1 MNWDDLRGHRDQI
14 EMLRRSLTRGRQAH
28 AYLFAGSPGI
38 GKSRFARIFAQ
49 SLFCDQHEDT
59 ELLACDQCSSC
70 RQMNAGSHPDFFRIG
85 CPEGKSEI
93 PVSVFYGEKERRGQ
107 EGLIHDLS
115 LRPMA
120 GTRRIAIID
129 DANLMNDEGANAM
142 LKTLEEPP
150 PNSMLI
156 LIAENLDAMLP
167 TIRSRCQLVRFSPLA
182 ATDVSELLRE
192 TEIAATDEEAQ
203 AVAAMSEGSLH
214 IASQLLNPSLR
225 SLRLKLYAALA
236 TADLRPLEVA
246 KAMTTGIEEL
256 GGDTNEQRRNAGWLI
271 RFAQEFYRQT
281 VLQLSGNELPAGQGT
296 DIIHRFSTLLSGR
309 GSKGLELAME
319 LFDRCVLA
327 EDHISW
333 NVAPAKTM
341 DTLFDDL
348 ARTSRIRLQPRRQ
361 PGV

>member
-14 EMLRRSLTRGRQAH
+14 EMLRRSIARGRQAH

-49 SLFCDQHEDT
+49 SLFCEKHDDT
-59 ELLACDQCSSC
+59 ELLACGDCSPC
-70 RQMNAGSHPDFFRIG
+70 RQMDAGSHPDFFAIG
-85 CPEGKSEI
+85 CPEGKNEI
-93 PVSVFYGEKERRGQ
+93 PVSVFYGDKERRGQ

-120 GTRRIAIID
+120 GTRRIAVLD
-129 DANLMNDEGANAM
+129 DANRMNEEGANAM

-182 ATDVSELLRE
+182 ASDVSDLLLE
-192 TEIAATDEEAQ
+192 NEIASTPEEAT
-203 AVAAMSEGSLH
+203 AAAAMSEGSLH
-214 IASQLLNPSLR
+214 IASQLLNPELR
-225 SLRLKLYAALA
+225 ALRLKLYEALA
-236 TADLRPLEVA
+236 TADLRPIDVA
-246 KAMTTGIEEL
+246 KAMTAGIDEL

-271 RFAQEFYRQT
+271 RFAQEFYRQA
-281 VLQLSGNELPAGQGT
+281 VLQLSGDHLPAGQGT
-296 DIIHRFSTLLSGR
+296 EIVAKFTTMFTTR

-341 DTLFDDL
+341 DSLFDDL
-348 ARTSRIRLQPRRQ
+348 ARTTRTRLRAAR
-361 PGV
+361 

>member
-14 EMLRRSLTRGRQAH
+14 EMLRRSIARGRQAH

-49 SLFCDQHEDT
+49 SLFCEKHDDT
-59 ELLACDQCSSC
+59 ELLACNECSPC
-70 RQMNAGSHPDFFRIG
+70 RQMNAGAHPDYFAIG
-85 CPEGKSEI
+85 CPEGKNEI
-93 PVSVFYGEKERRGQ
+93 PVSVFYGDKERRGQ

-120 GTRRIAIID
+120 GTRRIAVLD
-129 DANLMNDEGANAM
+129 DANRMNEEGANAM

-167 TIRSRCQLVRFSPLA
+167 TIRSRCQLVRFSSLA
-182 ATDVSELLRE
+182 VGDVSDLLLE
-192 TEIAATDEEAQ
+192 NEIASTPEEAT
-203 AVAAMSEGSLH
+203 AAAAMSEGSLH
-214 IASQLLNPSLR
+214 TASQLLNPELR
-225 SLRLKLYAALA
+225 ALRMKLYDALA
-236 TADLRPLEVA
+236 TADLRPIDVA
-246 KAMTTGIEEL
+246 KAMTAGIDEL

-271 RFAQEFYRQT
+271 RFAQEFYRQV
-281 VLQLSGNELPAGQGT
+281 VLQLSGDSTPAGPAS
-296 DIIHRFSTLLSGR
+296 DVVSRFTSLLTNR
-309 GSKGLELAME
+309 GAKGIELAME

-341 DTLFDDL
+341 DSLFDDL
-348 ARTSRIRLQPRRQ
+348 ARTTRTRLRAAR
-361 PGV
+361 

>member
-1 MNWDDLRGHRDQI
+1 MNWDDLRGHRDQV

-28 AYLFAGSPGI
+28 AYLFAGAPGI

-49 SLFCDQHEDT
+49 SLFCEKHVDT
-59 ELLACDQCSSC
+59 DLLTCDQCSPC
-70 RQMNAGSHPDFFRIG
+70 RQMNAGSHPDFFAIG
-85 CPEGKSEI
+85 CPEGKNEI
-93 PVSVFYGEKERRGQ
+93 PVSVFYGDKERRGQ

-129 DANLMNDEGANAM
+129 DANLMNEEGANAM

-182 ATDVSELLRE
+182 ATDVSDLLLE
-192 TEIAATDEEAQ
+192 NEIASTPEEAQ
-203 AVAAMSEGSLH
+203 AAAAMSEGSLQ
-214 IASQLLNPSLR
+214 IASQLLNPALR
-225 SLRLKLYAALA
+225 SLRLKLYDALA

-246 KAMTTGIEEL
+246 KLMTAGVDEL

-271 RFAQEFYRQT
+271 RFAQEFYRQA
-281 VLQLSGNELPAGQGT
+281 VLQLSGIQLPAGQGAE
-296 DIIHRFSTLLSGR
+296 IIVRFTSLLKAR
-309 GSKGLELAME
+309 GTKGIELAME

-348 ARTSRIRLQPRRQ
+348 ARTTRLRLKPAR
-361 PGV
+361 

>member
-14 EMLRRSLTRGRQAH
+14 EMLRRSIARGRQAH

-38 GKSRFARIFAQ
+38 GKARFARIFAQ
-49 SLFCDQHEDT
+49 SLFCEKHEDT
-59 ELLACDQCSSC
+59 ELLACGDCSPC
-70 RQMNAGSHPDFFRIG
+70 RQMNAGSHPDYFAIG
-85 CPEGKSEI
+85 CPEGKNEI

-120 GTRRIAIID
+120 GARRIAVLD
-129 DANLMNDEGANAM
+129 DANRMNEEGANAM

-182 ATDVSELLRE
+182 ANDVADLLIE
-192 TEIAATDEEAQ
+192 NEIASTPEEAS
-203 AVAAMSEGSLH
+203 AAAGMSEGSLH
-214 IASQLLNPSLR
+214 TASQLLNPALR
-225 SLRLKLYAALA
+225 TLRLSLYDALA
-236 TADLRPLEVA
+236 TADLRPIDVA
-246 KAMTTGIEEL
+246 KAMTSGIDEL

-271 RFAQEFYRQT
+271 RFAQEFYRQV
-281 VLQLSGNELPAGQGT
+281 VL
-296 DIIHRFSTLLSGR
+296 LLSGDSTPAGPGSDVVSRFASLLTNR
-309 GSKGLELAME
+309 GAKGIELAME

-341 DTLFDDL
+341 DSLFDDL
-348 ARTSRIRLQPRRQ
+348 ARTTRTRLRAAR
-361 PGV
+361 

>member
-14 EMLRRSLTRGRQAH
+14 EMLRRSIARGRQAH

-49 SLFCDQHEDT
+49 SLFCEKHDDT
-59 ELLACDQCSSC
+59 ELLACGDCSPC
-70 RQMNAGSHPDFFRIG
+70 RQMDAGSHPDFFAIG
-85 CPEGKSEI
+85 CPEGKNEI
-93 PVSVFYGEKERRGQ
+93 PVSVFYGDKERRGQ

-120 GTRRIAIID
+120 GTRRIAVLD
-129 DANLMNDEGANAM
+129 DANRMNEEGANAM

-167 TIRSRCQLVRFSPLA
+167 TIRSGCQLVRFSPLA
-182 ATDVSELLRE
+182 ASDVSDLLLE
-192 TEIAATDEEAQ
+192 NEIASTPEEAT
-203 AVAAMSEGSLH
+203 AAAAMSEGSLH
-214 IASQLLNPSLR
+214 IASQLLNPALR
-225 SLRLKLYAALA
+225 ALRLKLYEALA
-236 TADLRPLEVA
+236 TADLRPIDVA
-246 KAMTTGIEEL
+246 KAMTAGIDEL
-256 GGDTNEQRRNAGWLI
+256 GGDTNEQRRNAGWLS
-271 RFAQEFYRQT
+271 RFAQEFYRPA
-281 VLQLSGNELPAGQGT
+281 VLQLSGDHLPAGQGT
-296 DIIHRFSTLLSGR
+296 EIVAKFTTMFTTR

-341 DTLFDDL
+341 DSLFDDL
-348 ARTSRIRLQPRRQ
+348 ARTTRTRLRAAR
-361 PGV
+361 

>member
-14 EMLRRSLTRGRQAH
+14 EMLRRSIARGRQAH

-49 SLFCDQHEDT
+49 SLFCEKHDDT
-59 ELLACDQCSSC
+59 ELLACGDCSPC
-70 RQMNAGSHPDFFRIG
+70 RQMNAGSHPDYFAIG
-85 CPEGKSEI
+85 CPEGKNEI
-93 PVSVFYGEKERRGQ
+93 PVSIFYGDKERRGQ

-120 GTRRIAIID
+120 GSRRIAVID
-129 DANLMNDEGANAM
+129 DANCMNEEGANAM

-182 ATDVSELLRE
+182 ATDVSDLLLKNE
-192 TEIAATDEEAQ
+192 VASTPDEAAA
-203 AVAAMSEGSLH
+203 AAAMSEGSLH
-214 IASQLLNPSLR
+214 IASQLLNPALR
-225 SLRLKLYAALA
+225 SLRLNLYAALA
-236 TADLRPLEVA
+236 TADLRPIDVA
-246 KAMTTGIEEL
+246 KAMTAGIDEL

-271 RFAQEFYRQT
+271 RFAQEFYRQA
-281 VLQLSGNELPAGQGT
+281 VLQLSGDNLPAGQGSE
-296 DIIHRFSTLLSGR
+296 IIARFTKLLAAR

-341 DTLFDDL
+341 DSLFDDL
-348 ARTSRIRLQPRRQ
+348 ARTTRTRLRAAQ
-361 PGV
+361 

>member
-1 MNWDDLRGHRDQI
+1 VNWDDLRGHRDQI
-14 EMLRRSLTRGRQAH
+14 EMLRRSIERGRQAH

-49 SLFCDQHEDT
+49 SLFCEKHDDT
-59 ELLACDQCSSC
+59 ELQACGDCSPC
-70 RQMNAGSHPDFFRIG
+70 RQMNAGSHPDYFAIG
-85 CPEGKSEI
+85 CPEGKNEI
-93 PVSVFYGEKERRGQ
+93 PVSVFYGDKERRGQ

-120 GTRRIAIID
+120 GTRRIAVLD
-129 DANLMNDEGANAM
+129 DANRMNEEGANAM

-156 LIAENLDAMLP
+156 LIAENVDAMLP
-167 TIRSRCQLVRFSPLA
+167 TIRSRCQLVRFSTLA
-182 ATDVSELLRE
+182 ANDVSDLLLE
-192 TEIAATDEEAQ
+192 TEIASTSEEAT
-203 AVAAMSEGSLH
+203 AAAAMSEGSLQ
-214 IASQLLNPSLR
+214 IASQLLNPALR
-225 SLRLKLYAALA
+225 SLRLKLYDALA
-236 TADLRPLEVA
+236 TADLRPIDVA
-246 KAMTTGIEEL
+246 KAMTAGIDEL

-281 VLQLSGNELPAGQGT
+281 VLRLSGDDLPAGQGSE
-296 DIIHRFSTLLSGR
+296 IIARFTSLLTAR

-341 DTLFDDL
+341 DSLFDDL
-348 ARTSRIRLQPRRQ
+348 ARTTRTRLRAKR
-361 PGV
+361 

>member
-14 EMLRRSLTRGRQAH
+14 EMLRRSIARGRQAH

-49 SLFCDQHEDT
+49 SLFCEKHDDT
-59 ELLACDQCSSC
+59 ELLACGDCSPC
-70 RQMNAGSHPDFFRIG
+70 RQMDAGSHPDFFAIG
-85 CPEGKSEI
+85 CPEGKNEI
-93 PVSVFYGEKERRGQ
+93 PVSVFYGDKERRGR

-120 GTRRIAIID
+120 GTRRIAVLD
-129 DANLMNDEGANAM
+129 DANRMNEEGANAM

-182 ATDVSELLRE
+182 ASDVSDLLLE
-192 TEIAATDEEAQ
+192 NEIASTPEEAT
-203 AVAAMSEGSLH
+203 AAAAMSEGSLH
-214 IASQLLNPSLR
+214 IASQLLNSELR
-225 SLRLKLYAALA
+225 ALRLKLYEALA
-236 TADLRPLEVA
+236 TADLRPIDVA
-246 KAMTTGIEEL
+246 KAMTAGIDEL

-271 RFAQEFYRQT
+271 RFAQEFYRQA
-281 VLQLSGNELPAGQGT
+281 VLQLSGDHLPAGQGT
-296 DIIHRFSTLLSGR
+296 EIVVKFTTMLTTR

-341 DTLFDDL
+341 DSLFDDL
-348 ARTSRIRLQPRRQ
+348 ARTTRTRLRAAR
-361 PGV
+361 

>member
-1 MNWDDLRGHRDQI
+1 
-14 EMLRRSLTRGRQAH
+14 MLRRSIARGRQAH

-38 GKSRFARIFAQ
+38 GKARFARVFAQ
-49 SLFCDQHEDT
+49 SLFCEKHDDT
-59 ELLACDQCSSC
+59 ELLACGDCSPC
-70 RQMNAGSHPDFFRIG
+70 RQMNAGSHPDYFAIG
-85 CPEGKSEI
+85 CPEGKNEI
-93 PVSVFYGEKERRGQ
+93 PVSVFYGDKERRGQ

-120 GTRRIAIID
+120 GTRRIAVID
-129 DANLMNDEGANAM
+129 DANRMNEEGANAM

-167 TIRSRCQLVRFSPLA
+167 TIRSRCQLVRYSSLA
-182 ATDVSELLRE
+182 ADDVSDLLLE
-192 TEIAATDEEAQ
+192 NEIASTPEEAT
-203 AVAAMSEGSLH
+203 AAAAMSEGSLH
-214 IASQLLNPSLR
+214 IASQLLNPELR
-225 SLRLKLYAALA
+225 ALRMKLYDALA
-236 TADLRPLEVA
+236 MADLRPIDVA
-246 KAMTTGIEEL
+246 KAMTAGIDEL

-281 VLQLSGNELPAGQGT
+281 VLQLSGDSVPAGQGSEV
-296 DIIHRFSTLLSGR
+296 IARFTTLLTTR

-341 DTLFDDL
+341 DSLFDDL
-348 ARTSRIRLQPRRQ
+348 ARTTRIRLRAAR
-361 PGV
+361 